1 MLAKLA
7 KEEAVLTARLWM
19 AATCS
24 ARPLT
29 QAEVDGLLEV
39 ERHADI
45 LEQRRQA
52 GESVALEAMT
62 DPAIPSEQHGA
73 ELNEQRLR
81 LTAARERID
90 HAAQLLDQG
99 DDWGKACACAELR
112 LALRDLA
119 EHQQPERE

>member
-1 MLAKLA
+1 
-7 KEEAVLTARLWM
+7 
-19 AATCS
+19 
-24 ARPLT
+24 
-29 QAEVDGLLEV
+29 
-39 ERHADI
+39 
-45 LEQRRQA
+45 
-52 GESVALEAMT
+52 MT
-62 DPAIPSEQHGA
+62 DRVTPPEQHNA